1 MSRTEKILEF
11 MRQEP
16 GRSWSASEVS
26 VHLDCAPNQAADAMR
41 RMLKEGH
48 LLRVDAGVYCLA
60 SRFERPAEAT
70 PEQESPPVPPQVTP
84 EARDAFLGVMQTIGH
99 PVHGTVIVARLR
111 RSVPDFDLTHL
122 GAVAAELRADGK
134 IVRHSDGKYALP
146 AWGKR

>member
-1 MSRTEKILEF
+1 MSKGEQVLEI

-16 GRSWSASEVS
+16 GRSWSSSEVS
-26 VHLDCAPNQAADAMR
+26 VRLGCPPDKAASAMR
-41 RMLKEGH
+41 HLLKTGE

-70 PEQESPPVPPQVTP
+70 PEQESSPASPQVTP